1 MLVVCAQS
9 PAKLLICAVVMF
21 PMPLFGGLARRTA
34 TAFVGSGAGAGRWRA
49 SVPMTRSMTAFAAG
63 RSVPTT
69 AFAAGQR
76 VPTTALA
83 GQRLPTTSFSFSSS
97 LQLFSSSSSSATDGG
112 CPLEFEE
119 LPYRGAEV
127 RLPARGNGADT
138 DEQFLDQLKSSL
150 NYWAEND
157 YTSAWLHIPASRAGL
172 VEALTSE
179 TATDPA
185 SIDSLFFDLHH
196 VNATEST
203 IILKKWLRPN
213 AEDKIPPFAS
223 HQVGCAG
230 FVLSENNELLVVR
243 EWTGPPSNR
252 TPTKQWKLPGGLL
265 DAGESFEEA
274 TCREVIEETGVDCS
288 FESVLSF
295 WHRHGLVFGKSDF
308 YYVSLLRPVNKDI
321 SIDPVE
327 VSAAKWMPLDE
338 FLQTQDHPLI
348 FHILENVFEL
358 KNDEKSIEMLR
369 NSKGRIRPIVEM
381 VEGDV
386 QFRNRAPFPTY
397 TGRISDKAEGR

>member
-1 MLVVCAQS
+1 MHVVPVQS
-9 PAKLLICAVVMF
+9 PAKVLLCAMIMF
-21 PMPLFGGLARRTA
+21 HTPLLGTLARRSA
-34 TAFVGSGAGAGRWRA
+34 TAFTAVRA
-49 SVPMTRSMTAFAAG
+49 PTA
-63 RSVPTT
+63 
-69 AFAAGQR
+69 
-76 VPTTALA
+76 
-83 GQRLPTTSFSFSSS
+83 SFSSRS
-97 LQLFSSSSSSATDGG
+97 PLQLFSSSSSSSSTIDDG
-112 CPLEFEE
+112 CPLAFEE

-127 RLPARGNGADT
+127 RLPARG
-138 DEQFLDQLKSSL
+138 DETTGSDRHFLEQLKSSL
-150 NYWAEND
+150 NYWADND
-157 YTSAWLHIPASRAGL
+157 YTSAWLHIPASRAAL
-172 VEALTSE
+172 VETLTSE
-179 TATDPA
+179 TATDA
-185 SIDSLFFDLHH
+185 DSTDSLSFDLHH
-196 VNATEST
+196 VNSTEST
-203 IILKKWLRPN
+203 IVLKKWLRPN

-230 FVLSENNELLVVR
+230 FVLSEDNELLVVR

-265 DAGESFEEA
+265 DAGESFEDA
-274 TCREVIEETGVDCS
+274 TCREVMEETGVACR

-308 YYVSLLRPVNKDI
+308 YYVSLLSPINKDI
-321 SIDPVE
+321 NIDPVE

-358 KNDEKSIEMLR
+358 KNDQESLETLR
-369 NSKGRIRPIVEM
+369 NSDGRIRPIVEM

-397 TGRISDKAEGR
+397 TGRISDKAERR

>member
-1 MLVVCAQS
+1 MLAVCAQS
-9 PAKLLICAVVMF
+9 PAKLLICAVAMF

-49 SVPMTRSMTAFAAG
+49 SVPMTRSMTAFTAG
-63 RSVPTT
+63 RRVPTT
-69 AFAAGQR
+69 AFAAGRR
-76 VPTTALA
+76 VLI
-83 GQRLPTTSFSFSSS
+83 TSFPFSSS
-97 LQLFSSSSSSATDGG
+97 LQLFSSSSSSATDDG
-112 CPLEFEE
+112 CPLDFEE

-127 RLPARGNGADT
+127 RLPARGDEAADS

-179 TATDPA
+179 TKTDPA
-185 SIDSLFFDLHH
+185 SIDSLSFDLHH
-196 VNATEST
+196 VNATETT

-230 FVLSENNELLVVR
+230 FVLSEDNELLVVR
-243 EWTGPPSNR
+243 EWTGPQSNR

-308 YYVSLLRPVNKDI
+308 YYVSLLRPINKDI

-348 FHILENVFEL
+348 FHILENVFKL
-358 KNDEKSIEMLR
+358 KNDAKSIEMLR
-369 NSKGRIRPIVEM
+369 NSKERIRPIVEM

-397 TGRISDKAEGR
+397 TGRISEKADRR

>member
-9 PAKLLICAVVMF
+9 PAKLLICAIVIF
-21 PMPLFGGLARRTA
+21 SMPLFGGLARRTA
-34 TAFVGSGAGAGRWRA
+34 TAFVGSGAGAVRCRA
-49 SVPMTRSMTAFAAG
+49 SVPMPRS
-63 RSVPTT
+63 
-69 AFAAGQR
+69 
-76 VPTTALA
+76 
-83 GQRLPTTSFSFSSS
+83 TTSFSFSSS
-97 LQLFSSSSSSATDGG
+97 VPMPRSTTSFSYSSSVPMPRSTTLLSFSSSSSSATDGG

-127 RLPARGNGADT
+127 RLPARGDEAADS

-150 NYWAEND
+150 NYWAKND

-172 VEALTSE
+172 VETLT
-179 TATDPA
+179 D
-185 SIDSLFFDLHH
+185 FDLHH

-203 IILKKWLRPN
+203 IVLKKWLRPN

-230 FVLSENNELLVVR
+230 FVLSEDNELLVVR

-252 TPTKQWKLPGGLL
+252 TRTRQWKLPGGLL
-265 DAGESFEEA
+265 DAGESFAEA
-274 TCREVIEETGVDCS
+274 TCREVMEETGVDCS
-288 FESVLSF
+288 YESVLSF

-308 YYVSLLRPVNKDI
+308 YYVSLLRPINKDI

-358 KNDEKSIEMLR
+358 KNDEKSIERLR
-369 NSKGRIRPIVEM
+369 YSKERVRPIVEM

-386 QFRNRAPFPTY
+386 QFRNRDPFPTY
-397 TGRISDKAEGR
+397 TGRISDKAC

>member
-1 MLVVCAQS
+1 M
-9 PAKLLICAVVMF
+9 
-21 PMPLFGGLARRTA
+21 
-34 TAFVGSGAGAGRWRA
+34 
-49 SVPMTRSMTAFAAG
+49 PMTRSMTAFTAG
-63 RSVPTT
+63 RRVPTT
-69 AFAAGQR
+69 AFAAGRR
-76 VPTTALA
+76 VLI
-83 GQRLPTTSFSFSSS
+83 TSFPFSSS
-97 LQLFSSSSSSATDGG
+97 LQLFSSSSSSATDDG
-112 CPLEFEE
+112 CPLDFEE

-127 RLPARGNGADT
+127 RLPARGDEAADS
-138 DEQFLDQLKSSL
+138 DEQFIDQLKSSL

-157 YTSAWLHIPASRAGL
+157 YASAWLHIPASRAGL

-179 TATDPA
+179 TKTDPA
-185 SIDSLFFDLHH
+185 SIDSLSFDLHH
-196 VNATEST
+196 VNATETT

-230 FVLSENNELLVVR
+230 FVLSEDNELLVVR
-243 EWTGPPSNR
+243 EWTGPQSNR

-308 YYVSLLRPVNKDI
+308 YYVSLLRPINKDI

-348 FHILENVFEL
+348 FHILENVFKL
-358 KNDEKSIEMLR
+358 KNDAKSIEMLR
-369 NSKGRIRPIVEM
+369 NSKERIRPIVEM

-397 TGRISDKAEGR
+397 TGRISEKADRR

>member
-1 MLVVCAQS
+1 MLMARAQLSAKVLLCA
-9 PAKLLICAVVMF
+9 IIMF
-21 PMPLFGGLARRTA
+21 HTPLFGGMARRTA
-34 TAFVGSGAGAGRWRA
+34 TAFVGSGAGAGRRRA
-49 SVPMTRSMTAFAAG
+49 
-63 RSVPTT
+63 
-69 AFAAGQR
+69 
-76 VPTTALA
+76 
-83 GQRLPTTSFSFSSS
+83 PTTSFSCAL
-97 LQLFSSSSSSATDGG
+97 LQLFSSSSSSVTDDG

-127 RLPARGNGADT
+127 RLPARDQLSGDEAADS

-172 VEALTSE
+172 VETLTSE
-179 TATDPA
+179 TATGPA
-185 SIDSLFFDLHH
+185 SIDSLSFDLHH

-230 FVLSENNELLVVR
+230 FVLSEDNELLVVR

-274 TCREVIEETGVDCS
+274 TCREVMEETGVSCS

-358 KNDEKSIEMLR
+358 KNDDESIEMLL

-397 TGRISDKAEGR
+397 TGRISDEAERR

>member
-1 MLVVCAQS
+1 MLAVCAQS

-34 TAFVGSGAGAGRWRA
+34 TAFVGSGAGGAGAGRWRG
-49 SVPMTRSMTAFAAG
+49 SGPMTRSMTAFTAG
-63 RSVPTT
+63 R
-69 AFAAGQR
+69 R
-76 VPTTALA
+76 VPTT
-83 GQRLPTTSFSFSSS
+83 SFPFSSS
-97 LQLFSSSSSSATDGG
+97 LELFSSSSRSATDGG

-127 RLPARGNGADT
+127 RLPARGDETADN

-150 NYWAEND
+150 NYWAEKD

-179 TATDPA
+179 TKTDPA
-185 SIDSLFFDLHH
+185 SIDSLAFDLHH
-196 VNATEST
+196 INATDST

-230 FVLSENNELLVVR
+230 FVLSEDNELLVVR

-308 YYVSLLRPVNKDI
+308 YYVSLLRPINKDI

-358 KNDEKSIEMLR
+358 KNDAKSIEMLR
-369 NSKGRIRPIVEM
+369 NSKERIRPIVEM

-397 TGRISDKAEGR
+397 TGRISDKADKR